1 MGKVL
6 FHEAMADD
14 NDKAATVGNITMWNN
29 LDGNP
34 SPTMEDSI
42 TNTVLLESILD
53 EYSSNKDSDNKR
65 TVMNYVEAIKLQQA
79 HCLQSLVSMSM
90 VEIDLRFGNQYS
102 FVLEGPQPVGVTM
115 KALEQDC
122 CKDE

>member
-1 MGKVL
+1 ML

-14 NDKAATVGNITMWNN
+14 NDKAAMVGNITMWNN
-29 LDGNP
+29 PDGNP

-65 TVMNYVEAIKLQQA
+65 TIMNYVEAIKLQQA
-79 HCLQSLVSMSM
+79 QCLQSLVSTSM
-90 VEIDLRFGNQYS
+90 VEIDLRFGN
-102 FVLEGPQPVGVTM
+102 
-115 KALEQDC
+115 
-122 CKDE
+122 